1 MNGEKWLS
9 KRAYALKQ
17 GAIRA
22 MFDKAR
28 AMENVISMG
37 IGEPDMETP
46 EPIRRACAEALE
58 LGYTHYPPNAGLPIL
73 RDAISRY
80 GLPEPGLYA
89 PQEIMVTVGAMNA
102 LALLMLVLLEP
113 GDHVMIQDPQW
124 LNYASQIE
132 YCGGVAVKLPTDPEM
147 GFALKAKTIR
157 DHYVP
162 GKTKILLIN
171 SPNNPTGHVMTRENL
186 AEIAQ
191 VCKELDLLVLSDE
204 VYNTLVYD
212 GAQGVSVS
220 TFPGMRER
228 TVVIGSLS
236 KAYAM
241 CGWRIGYAAGP
252 EAIIDRMSK
261 MQENFNSGA
270 NAAAQYA
277 AAYAL
282 EHRELTEGIRES
294 FAQRRKVALQ
304 CLREIPGMKWVEP
317 KGAFYLF
324 PDIRAFGL
332 DSKTFCD
339 RLLEEEGV
347 VCVPGSAFGDV
358 GEGFIRIAYTAKT
371 EDILE
376 AMGRIKK
383 FCASLQNA
391 PC

>member
-9 KRAYALKQ
+9 AKASALQQ

-28 AMENVISMG
+28 TMDNVISMG
-37 IGEPDMETP
+37 IGEPDLPTP
-46 EPIRRACAEALE
+46 EPICQACNEALE
-58 LGYTHYPPNAGLPIL
+58 KGFTHYTPNAGLPIL
-73 RDAISRY
+73 REAISKY
-80 GLPEPGLYA
+80 GLPEPNMYA
-89 PQEIMVTVGAMNA
+89 PNEVMVTIGAMNA
-102 LALLMLVLLEP
+102 LSLLMLVLLEP
-113 GDHVMIQDPQW
+113 GDQVMIQDPQW
-124 LNYASQIE
+124 LNYKSQIE
-132 YCGGVAVKLPTDPEM
+132 YCGGVAVQLPTDPET
-147 GFALKAKTIR
+147 GFALTADTIR
-157 DHYVP
+157 EHYVA

-171 SPNNPTGHVMTRENL
+171 SPNNPTGHVLPKENL
-186 AEIAQ
+186 AEIAE

-212 GAQGVSVS
+212 GAEAVSIA
-220 TFPGMRER
+220 TFPGMKER
-228 TVVIGSLS
+228 TVVINSLS

-252 EAIIDRMSK
+252 AAIIDRMSK

-294 FAQRRKVALQ
+294 FAERRKVAI
-304 CLREIPGMKWVEP
+304 EGIKAIPGMRLVEP

-339 RLLEEEGV
+339 RLLDETGV
-347 VCVPGSAFGDV
+347 VCVPGSAFGSV
-358 GEGFIRIAYTAKT
+358 GEGFIRMAYTAKI
-371 EDILE
+371 EDIQE
-376 AMGRIKK
+376 AMRRIKE
-383 FCASLQNA
+383 FCAKL
-391 PC
+391 